1 MTEDEIE
8 FRDVYEKLSS
18 EGRCDGPGGMQYKR
32 VLQEWEEAGRPTD
45 LTRFIFVHAN
55 MRSDG
60 TYPDYVPG

>member
-8 FRDVYEKLSS
+8 FRDAYERLSS

-45 LTRFIFVHAN
+45 RSRFIVVHAN